1 MSKRMTAFVAALSI
15 VGIACLL
22 IAVGYATLNRLE
34 TIDKPETKPITIGES
49 AMVELGDGLWYNS
62 ETGIVYWWNGNLTL
76 GYNYATT
83 PSPYYAPNGL
93 PYKYNP
99 ITKSLEEIE

>member
-1 MSKRMTAFVAALSI
+1 MTKQIMYIIIFALVI
-15 VGIACLL
+15 GL
-22 IAVGYATLNRLE
+22 TLGFLAMIQEIDHDKPEPEKE
-34 TIDKPETKPITIGES
+34 TIDIGES

-62 ETGIVYWWNGNLTL
+62 ETGIVYWWNGTL
-76 GYNYATT
+76 SYNYSISPT
-83 PSPYYAPNGL
+83 PYYAPNGL